1 MFNSNARPAVPAQTA
16 PNGAGQHP
24 LGALAQ
30 QEAARPL
37 SADVVTVRLAAPLKT
52 HRGDV
57 MEIALRQPVLT
68 DYIEIGDIDTFV
80 ASGVDAA
87 GQPTGME
94 AKTSHQ
100 ALMAYAVRL
109 SGHDTHVLG
118 RLHPGDAGN
127 LIRAVRL
134 MVLPFSRGNSSS
146 GSMSSSST

>member
-1 MFNSNARPAVPAQTA
+1 
-16 PNGAGQHP
+16 
-24 LGALAQ
+24 
-30 QEAARPL
+30 
-37 SADVVTVRLAAPLKT
+37 
-52 HRGDV
+52 

-80 ASGVDAA
+80 ASGIDAA

-134 MVLPFSRGNSSS
+134 LVLPFSRGNSSS
-146 GSMSSSST
+146 GSTSSSST